1 MAVVVL
7 FTESYPF
14 GGYTEPNFVGPE
26 IAALAAE
33 FDRVIIAP
41 VLVRGPMAGGLP
53 ANVTVDT
60 SLTRRPGAVDKA
72 ASLARPSLYRHLACD
87 YAYIHTVAQLRS
99 AVAFSA
105 YTVHYRTK
113 IRRLIS
119 KYGLDLRTTLFYTFW
134 FEYQAAALAGISG
147 ARFITRAHG
156 HDIYDS
162 ESPFLSHSWREHT
175 LSRALA
181 CYPASDSGTA
191 YIRAD
196 YPAHA
201 GKVAT
206 RHLGSVAPDGV
217 NPPAL
222 PDDSDV
228 TLLSVARVE
237 LEKGVLR
244 QLGCVKHWARLYP
257 QRRVRWIHVG
267 DGSEMESLR
276 RQAAEDVPANLDV
289 ELCGALPN
297 SGVRAILGGRHVD
310 FVVMMSRSEGGR
322 PIALCEALSY
332 GVPVIASGVGGVP
345 EIIDAEV
352 GALLSPAPVPEEFV
366 SAADAA
372 MPRRQAMRAA
382 ALERWRRD
390 LDAEPLRR
398 AFAREIRGLV
408 P

>member
-1 MAVVVL
+1 MGV
-7 FTESYPF
+7 
-14 GGYTEPNFVGPE
+14 
-26 IAALAAE
+26 
-33 FDRVIIAP
+33 
-41 VLVRGPMAGGLP
+41 
-53 ANVTVDT
+53 
-60 SLTRRPGAVDKA
+60 
-72 ASLARPSLYRHLACD
+72 
-87 YAYIHTVAQLRS
+87 
-99 AVAFSA
+99 
-105 YTVHYRTK
+105 
-113 IRRLIS
+113 
-119 KYGLDLRTTLFYTFW
+119 
-134 FEYQAAALAGISG
+134 
-147 ARFITRAHG
+147 
-156 HDIYDS
+156 
-162 ESPFLSHSWREHT
+162 
-175 LSRALA
+175 
-181 CYPASDSGTA
+181 
-191 YIRAD
+191 
-196 YPAHA
+196 
-201 GKVAT
+201 
-206 RHLGSVAPDGV
+206 GSV
-217 NPPAL
+217 
-222 PDDSDV
+222 
-228 TLLSVARVE
+228 
-237 LEKGVLR
+237 
-244 QLGCVKHWARLYP
+244 
-257 QRRVRWIHVG
+257 
-267 DGSEMESLR
+267 MESLR

>member
-181 CYPASDSGTA
+181 C
-191 YIRAD
+191 
-196 YPAHA
+196 
-201 GKVAT
+201 
-206 RHLGSVAPDGV
+206 
-217 NPPAL
+217 
-222 PDDSDV
+222 
-228 TLLSVARVE
+228 
-237 LEKGVLR
+237 
-244 QLGCVKHWARLYP
+244 
-257 QRRVRWIHVG
+257 
-267 DGSEMESLR
+267 
-276 RQAAEDVPANLDV
+276 
-289 ELCGALPN
+289 
-297 SGVRAILGGRHVD
+297 
-310 FVVMMSRSEGGR
+310 
-322 PIALCEALSY
+322 
-332 GVPVIASGVGGVP
+332 
-345 EIIDAEV
+345 
-352 GALLSPAPVPEEFV
+352 
-366 SAADAA
+366 
-372 MPRRQAMRAA
+372 
-382 ALERWRRD
+382 
-390 LDAEPLRR
+390 
-398 AFAREIRGLV
+398 
-408 P
+408 